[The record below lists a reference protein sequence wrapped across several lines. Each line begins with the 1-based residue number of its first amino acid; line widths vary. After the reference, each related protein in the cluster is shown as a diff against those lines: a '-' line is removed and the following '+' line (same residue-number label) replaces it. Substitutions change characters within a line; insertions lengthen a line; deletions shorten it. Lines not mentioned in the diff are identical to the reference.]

1 MLLLVAAV
9 LLHLLPRITPALPV
23 NPDSIDPSSEEA
35 SVLTCT
41 DPDFAGTCTLH
52 ATPLGNNNCISLD
65 GTATSIQ
72 PDNGLDCIFY
82 SNGVCRT
89 FLSPATESFAL
100 RYPGSSDLAKSGWTE
115 QVLSYS
121 CVGLNTTDYANVR
134 VPAVGGPQS

>member
-1 MLLLVAAV
+1 MGPSPFIPSTA
-9 LLHLLPRITPALPV
+9 IT
-23 NPDSIDPSSEEA
+23 
-35 SVLTCT
+35 
-41 DPDFAGTCTLH
+41 
-52 ATPLGNNNCISLD
+52 
-65 GTATSIQ
+65 
-72 PDNGLDCIFY
+72 NGRG